1 MDHKLK
7 IEIGGALRETVARA
21 VDRVLARLGDNVDG
35 YKATISVTLP
45 DDVPGGVD
53 KLLDGIRLD
62 LGKLRGAGV
71 KITHTT
77 TEERLTTGDAWVS
90 SPMAKALEGMGTLGG
105 GSVESVTISHGDK
118 SVTLTPASGKALDLQ

>member
-1 MDHKLK
+1 MEHKLK

-90 SPMAKALEGMGTLGG
+90 SPMAKALEGMTTLGG
-105 GSVESVTISHGDK
+105 GSVESVTISHGDN